1 MFDFMPVLSS
11 GAHNSPQDG
20 ACVMEYISL
29 LAGEDWSDT
38 PSCTHPALA
47 KAAQIVNDR
56 LYNNN
61 RYLIVPLIGRLFG
74 TADVGTDEERKRVSV
89 GLAQWC
95 AAANATA
102 ATNAA
107 YAADAADAAYAAA
120 YAANATAATA
130 YAAAAAAVAA
140 ATKLVS
146 FLSNL
151 IDEYDRLTGR
161 ESYDADAPVKA
172 AKLYAE
178 LIK

>member
-95 AAANATA
+95 AAAYATA
-102 ATNAA
+102 ADATAYVAA
-107 YAADAADAAYAAA
+107 YTAAYTTA
-120 YAANATAATA
+120 YAANAATA
-130 YAAAAAAVAA
+130 TNAAAA
-140 ATKLVS
+140 KLVS